1 MTTLRL
7 LGLSGSLRRASLNTA
22 LLRLAAEV
30 APDDVE
36 VVIHPLGD
44 LPFYDGDV
52 EAAGWPA
59 SVTGLRHAIAEA
71 DGLLLASP
79 EYNRSTTAVL
89 KNAIDWASRR
99 RPDSPLDEQ
108 HVALLSAAGGSGG
121 SNAQRHLRDI
131 LEHNRVS
138 VLDASFRLQRARD
151 ALVDGAFVDP
161 AHRRELGRVVAGLA
175 ARIRATAGDRTEVA

>member
-22 LLRLAAEV
+22 LLHLAAEV
-30 APDDVE
+30 APDGVE
-36 VVIHPLGD
+36 VVLHPLAG

-59 SVTGLRHAIAEA
+59 PVSSLRHAIAEA

-99 RPDSPLDEQ
+99 RPDSPLDGQ

-131 LEHNRVS
+131 LAYNRVS
-138 VLDASFRLQRARD
+138 VLDQSFRLARARE
-151 ALVDGAFVDP
+151 ALVEGAFVDP
-161 AHRRELGRVVAGLA
+161 AHRQELGRLVAELGE
-175 ARIRATAGDRTEVA
+175 RIRATAADRAEVA

>member
-30 APDDVE
+30 APGDVE
-36 VVIHPLGD
+36 VVVHPLGD

-59 SVTGLRHAIAEA
+59 SVSALRLALAEA

-99 RPDSPLDEQ
+99 RPDSPLDGL

-131 LEHNRVS
+131 LSYNRVA
-138 VLDASFRLQRARD
+138 VLDETFRLARARD
-151 ALVDGAFVDP
+151 ALVDGDLVDP
-161 AHRRELGRVVAGLA
+161 GHRRDLARVVTGLA
-175 ARIRATAGDRTEVA
+175 ERIRATARERTEVA